1 MYLAKYNNITYKHI
15 YILVYINNHDI
26 GIRNATHTPPKL
38 AGQTTGIRCQWQKQ
52 CKKSFFILHTCY
64 IERKILVGMAMIYLV
79 CVVLGKE
86 NNSKT

>member
-1 MYLAKYNNITYKHI
+1 M
-15 YILVYINNHDI
+15 NNHDI

-52 CKKSFFILHTCY
+52 CKKAFFILHTCY